1 MAEADYRELME
12 LLFSVYGILHG
23 DVFRPG
29 KAGEELGRTEFGLL
43 SQLSRRGPICSS
55 DAAEMLR
62 VSRPQMSA
70 IADRLA
76 ARGLI
81 EKEQGSQDRRSVLLD
96 ISEEGEAVLEGALS
110 ATEERVKELL
120 SPIGDK
126 ELASTTLALRRVVD
140 ALMKH
145 QKRSAR

>member
-1 MAEADYRELME
+1 MAEANYRELME
-12 LLFSVYGILHG
+12 LLFAVYGTLHG

-43 SQLSRRGPICSS
+43 SMLSRRGPMCSS

-76 ARGLI
+76 GRGLI
-81 EKEQGSQDRRSVLLD
+81 MKEQGCQDRRSVVLG

-126 ELASTTLALRRVVD
+126 ELEATTQALRRVVA
-140 ALMKH
+140 ALT
-145 QKRSAR
+145 KRQ